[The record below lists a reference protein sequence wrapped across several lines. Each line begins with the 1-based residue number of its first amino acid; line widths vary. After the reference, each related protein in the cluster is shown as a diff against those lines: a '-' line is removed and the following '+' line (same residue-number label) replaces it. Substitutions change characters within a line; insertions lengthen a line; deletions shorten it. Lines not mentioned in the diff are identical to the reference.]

1 MKNKFYLLLV
11 LLSFPL
17 LIFAQ
22 AQREVKGKI
31 LNENGEPVI
40 GANIFESGNP
50 TNGTISDLEGN
61 FVIKISPQSAI

>member
-40 GANIFESGNP
+40 GAHVIESGKP
-50 TNGTISDLEGN
+50 SNGLYQT
-61 FVIKISPQSAI
+61 